1 MCCSQITHQEHEA
14 VDEPIPPPDA
24 FDGSRS
30 LSLTFPPQ
38 GGVVHVPLA
47 HSTNPQA
54 RSASEGVT
62 TPSSSVIATPPH
74 TLQCTFQFKEY
85 GPQAFHRLREHAG
98 ISQVRTH
105 MKHDGVFFLF

>member
-1 MCCSQITHQEHEA
+1 M
-14 VDEPIPPPDA
+14 DEPIPPPDA

-98 ISQVRTH
+98 ISQVLYTP
-105 MKHDGVFFLF
+105 